1 MRTRKQLLA
10 AGSAVTL
17 VAGGVFLSAV
27 PASADHTS
35 TECLSAQ
42 SEFTAALHN
51 VELNA
56 GLEVELAV
64 ALQNLVDAQETLDL
78 LRVDGALTRTEIEA
92 QIALLLED
100 TRIKVPNLP
109 AIQALINANANGNSA
124 VGQARALID
133 ASVDGQLDQAT
144 LEALAAAGVEP
155 ELFLLATLLDEA
167 ALEAAVNAAVVG
179 GLPLGL
185 DQALVT
191 ALLLDIN
198 NGDDVL
204 TAANVTTLAALGL
217 DVRDFETRQF
227 DVVAIEA
234 ALDGVITAGEQEAA
248 LALVA
253 ALNAGDVAAILKAE
267 AALEA
272 LIGDNVDL
280 TALVN
285 LHTQLLKA
293 QAVLD
298 AQADLGAAIAV
309 VNGLRVQLDAL
320 DTNLVEL
327 ETLFDTAIEACGGTS
342 AVGGSDDNNDA
353 GAAGADGGAVNAGT
367 ITGGA
372 VASGTGTTALAVT
385 GGGGTN
391 RGMNIQTAAVTAGTD
406 PAGIGALM
414 AGLGFMVAAGTLAA
428 RRIRTS

>member
-42 SEFTAALHN
+42 SAFTAALHN

-56 GLEVELAV
+56 GLKVELAV

-78 LRVDGALTRTEIEA
+78 LRVDDALTRTEIEA

-109 AIQALINANANGNSA
+109 AIQALINANASGNSA
-124 VGQARALID
+124 VGEARALID
-133 ASVDGQLDQAT
+133 AAVNGPLDEAT

-155 ELFLLATLLDEA
+155 ELFLLAPLLDET
-167 ALEAAVNAAVVG
+167 ALDAAVDAAVAT

-191 ALLLDIN
+191 ALLIDIN

-204 TAANVTTLAALGL
+204 TAANVTTLAALGI
-217 DVRDFETRQF
+217 DIADFETRQF
-227 DVVAIEA
+227 DVVAIKA
-234 ALDGVITAGEQEAA
+234 ALDGVVTVGEQEAA

-253 ALNAGDVAAILKAE
+253 ALNAGDVAAILEAE

-272 LIGDNVDL
+272 LIGDKVDL

-285 LHTQLLKA
+285 LQTQLLKA
-293 QAVLD
+293 QAILD
-298 AQADLGAAIAV
+298 AQADLNAAIAV

-320 DTNLVEL
+320 DIDVIEL
-327 ETLFDTAIEACGGTS
+327 ETLFGTAIEACGGTS
-342 AVGGSDDNNDA
+342 VVGGGDNHNDTGA
-353 GAAGADGGAVNAGT
+353 GATGGAVNAGT
-367 ITGGA
+367 STGGA
-372 VASGTGTTALAVT
+372 VATGTGTTALAVT
-385 GGGGTN
+385 GGGTN
-391 RGMNIQTAAVTAGTD
+391 RGMNVQTAAVTASTD
-406 PAGIGALM
+406 PAGIGALV
-414 AGLGFMVAAGTLAA
+414 AGFGFMVAAGTLAA